1 MSNRFIP
8 LPLLVLLTTSAG
20 STLAQSRP
28 DLAAP
33 PRVTVDVS
41 ANSVSWTA
49 FPGAGVPSPRQS
61 GVSITPGLH
70 FDGARHTVD
79 LVGSWASDPN
89 GGGIVQGSGLLSLY
103 TPARGGVR
111 GEFTG
116 NASGSRLADGFTSAR
131 ALGGLRVHAGGSRTG
146 AWLGANAGTAGYDS
160 SWRRVQQAE
169 AGAWYAFTSGAVV
182 LTTTPTRVA
191 LDGLVDQ
198 YTDVEA
204 GVRLVRDRAEV
215 GIALGTR
222 TGRSTGIVDLGG
234 STAWG
239 TVATTVWMTSTLALT
254 VSAGTYPVDAAMRF
268 PGGRFASAGMRVAF
282 GRGAGATTTR
292 ASAPTEARTD
302 NVGRSGDTGAPR
314 ENSARPELSI
324 AKSTGSGTTRTLR
337 IGVPTTATKM
347 EVAGSFNNWTAVPM
361 TRTAAG
367 IFSVTLDLPAGQ
379 HEIAVRVNGGAWIAP
394 QGLVV
399 LRDEFG
405 GESGVLVIDP

>member
-1 MSNRFIP
+1 MPYRFISNRFIP
-8 LPLLVLLTTSAG
+8 VQLLVLLVTSAG

-28 DLAAP
+28 DLMAP
-33 PRVTVDVS
+33 PRVTLDVG

-49 FPGAGVPSPRQS
+49 FPGASVPSPRQS

-79 LVGSWASDPN
+79 LVGSWASDPA

-103 TPARGGVR
+103 TPTRGGVR

-131 ALGGLRVHAGGSRTG
+131 AQGGLRLHAGGSRTG

-169 AGAWYAFTSGAVV
+169 VGAWYAFPAGAVV
-182 LTTTPTRVA
+182 LTATPTRVT
-191 LDGLVDQ
+191 LDEMVDR

-204 GVRLVRDRAEV
+204 GVRVVRDRAEV

-222 TGRSTGIVDLGG
+222 TGRSTGIDDLGG

-239 TVATTVWMTSTLALT
+239 TVATTVWMTPTLALT
-254 VSAGTYPVDAAMRF
+254 GSTGTYPVDAAMRF
-268 PGGRFASAGMRVAF
+268 PGGRFASVGMRIAF
-282 GRGAGATTTR
+282 GRGAGTSATRADDAPARTSETGASRETAARPVLSITRTTR
-292 ASAPTEARTD
+292 T
-302 NVGRSGDTGAPR
+302 
-314 ENSARPELSI
+314 
-324 AKSTGSGTTRTLR
+324 GTTRTLR
-337 IGVPTTATKM
+337 IAVPATATKV
-347 EVAGSFNNWTAVPM
+347 EIAGSFNNWTAVPM
-361 TRTAAG
+361 TRAAAG
-367 IFSVTLDLPAGQ
+367 RFRVTLDLPAGQ
-379 HEIAVRVNGGAWIAP
+379 HEIAVRVNGGAWVAP

-399 LRDEFG
+399 RRDEFG
-405 GESGVLVIDP
+405 GESGVLVIDA